1 MRKELSVVCE
11 CALPSH
17 FNVKAIITE
26 MAIRCSF
33 YLTFQKVNNN
43 KNKKKK
49 YQSNDHC
56 VKINF
61 LI

>member
-1 MRKELSVVCE
+1 MREELSVVCE

-17 FNVKAIITE
+17 FNVKVIITE
-26 MAIRCSF
+26 NGNSLLF
-33 YLTFQKVNNN
+33 LSYFLKSQQQQEK
-43 KNKKKK
+43 KN
-49 YQSNDHC
+49 QSNDHC